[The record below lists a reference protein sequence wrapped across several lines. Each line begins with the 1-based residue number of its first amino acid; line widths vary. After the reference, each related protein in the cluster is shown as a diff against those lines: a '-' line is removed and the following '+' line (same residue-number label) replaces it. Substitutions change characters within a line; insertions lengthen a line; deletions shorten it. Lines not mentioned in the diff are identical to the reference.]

1 MSLFKVIVVSYIG
14 INIEIRINI
23 EIALGELLFKSK
35 RDNSSRIMH
44 QNHELSYPIFNFNR
58 LKKIKER

>member
-1 MSLFKVIVVSYIG
+1 MSLFKVIVVSYID
-14 INIEIRINI
+14 IDIDINI

-44 QNHELSYPIFNFNR
+44 QNHGLSYPIFNFNR